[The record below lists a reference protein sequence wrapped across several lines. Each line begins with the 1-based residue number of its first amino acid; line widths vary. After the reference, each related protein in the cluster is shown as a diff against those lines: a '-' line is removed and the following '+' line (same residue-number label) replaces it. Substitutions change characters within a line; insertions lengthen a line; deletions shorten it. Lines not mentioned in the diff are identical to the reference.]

1 VLGDA
6 FNNLGVIIA
15 AAVIWKTT
23 FPARYYADPA
33 ASMGIGLV
41 LILTAL
47 NLGKGSFFWLSQ
59 VSISLTVVKSGKED
73 IFCCKV
79 HLSVWTSRMLSMI

>member
-15 AAVIWKTT
+15 AAIIWKTT
-23 FPARYYADPA
+23 FPARFYADPA

-41 LILTAL
+41 LILTAIK
-47 NLGKGSFFWLSQ
+47 LGMCSAFDYRG
-59 VSISLTVVKSGKED
+59 
-73 IFCCKV
+73 
-79 HLSVWTSRMLSMI
+79 